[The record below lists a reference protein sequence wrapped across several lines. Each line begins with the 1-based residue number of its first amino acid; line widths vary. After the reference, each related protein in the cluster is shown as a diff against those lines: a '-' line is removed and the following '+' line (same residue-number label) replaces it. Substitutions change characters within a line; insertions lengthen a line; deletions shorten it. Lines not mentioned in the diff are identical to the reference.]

1 MGCMLIMPLISL
13 NLSHFRSPLS
23 PLSIFRALE
32 SSSAPICCWDP
43 AGMLLPVPGWHPVS
57 GTGTFVGKNAA
68 ELWLRGTQVRW
79 GKRPEPS
86 SASAFVSWNKRGAA
100 AGCCTWLGHIQRRG
114 KWIEPYGNLLLL
126 LPAARVLV
134 KGYLPRLSRA
144 GYLLPPS
151 SSPFPRYLAQT
162 WLCTNGDS
170 FTAAPL
176 CACCKPLQC
185 KPSRS

>member
-1 MGCMLIMPLISL
+1 MLIMPLISL

-162 WLCTNGDS
+162 WLCTNQDS

-176 CACCKPLQC
+176 CACCKPLLCLQC